1 MDAGRKTVL
10 LPAGGGGA
18 EYATQ
23 SLGHYVGLM
32 FFPWLDGRGHHN
44 AALRGGWTFME
55 AWNGG
60 DAARRTEWR
69 PASGPW
75 FEDHDEARAAMQ
87 AFNSMVRSGDFALKP
102 DPG

>member
-1 MDAGRKTVL
+1 MDARLKTVL
-10 LPAGGGGA
+10 LPTGGGVA
-18 EYATQ
+18 EYAPQ

-44 AALRGGWTFME
+44 AALQGGWTLME

-69 PASGPW
+69 PSSVPW
-75 FEDHDEARAAMQ
+75 LEDCAEACAAM
-87 AFNSMVRSGDFALKP
+87 AVTTAIGL
-102 DPG
+102 